1 MMYMKRFS
9 CGLGRKNREIF
20 VAISYG
26 EAVIFCHQY
35 EHLNGECFK
44 NTILEHFDGI
54 FRLSNRSHSRIF
66 IQDGDPSQNS
76 GAARSA
82 FQAIGAK
89 LFSIPPRSPDLNP
102 IENVFHLV
110 KRNLKKQATEKK
122 ITYELVE
129 QYAQRIENTFK
140 ALDKT
145 LINKII

>member
-26 EAVIFCHQY
+26 EAVILCHQY
-35 EHLNGECFK
+35 EHQNGECFK

-54 FRLSNRSHSRIF
+54 FRLSNRSISRIF
-66 IQDGDPSQNS
+66 ILAGDRSQNS
-76 GAARSA
+76 GSSRSS
-82 FQAIGAK
+82 FEVIGAK
-89 LFSIPPRSPDLNP
+89 MFSIPPRSPDLNT
-102 IENVFHLV
+102 IENIFHLV
-110 KRNLKKQATEKK
+110 KRNLKKQASEKK
-122 ITYELVE
+122 ITYESVE

>member
-1 MMYMKRFS
+1 MYIKMLS
-9 CGLGRKNREIF
+9 CGLGRKNREIS

-54 FRLSNRSHSRIF
+54 FRSSNCSHSRMF
-66 IQDGDPSQNS
+66 ILHGDPSPNRGS
-76 GAARSA
+76 ARSS
-82 FQAIGAK
+82 FKGIGAK
-89 LFSIPPRSPDLNP
+89 MFSIPQRSPDLNP
-102 IENVFHLV
+102 IENILHLV
-110 KRNLKKQATEKK
+110 KRNLKMQATEKK